1 MCWVAWIE
9 SHQELAR
16 HPKVGRLART
26 LGVSKVTAVGHL
38 HFLWWWAVDFA
49 QDGDLSVFTDP
60 EIADGAG
67 WEGDGTEFVSAL
79 IDAGWVDSERRIH
92 DWMEYAGRLIERRKT
107 DAERK
112 RAERAGTSGAV
123 HTPSAGHPDVS
134 DVTVPNPT
142 EPKPLRASRRVYA
155 YTAEFEEFW
164 SVYAKEGKHD
174 KPKAAAAFTRALLR
188 ADLGAILAGARRYAE
203 DPNRDPGHTKY
214 AEGWLN
220 GDRWNDPVLS
230 SKDPKAD
237 ELEQA
242 RIARIADAKRL
253 AESTRGK

>member
-1 MCWVAWIE
+1 
-9 SHQELAR
+9 
-16 HPKVGRLART
+16 
-26 LGVSKVTAVGHL
+26 
-38 HFLWWWAVDFA
+38 
-49 QDGDLSVFTDP
+49 
-60 EIADGAG
+60 
-67 WEGDGTEFVSAL
+67 
-79 IDAGWVDSERRIH
+79 
-92 DWMEYAGRLIERRKT
+92 
-107 DAERK
+107 
-112 RAERAGTSGAV
+112 
-123 HTPSAGHPDVS
+123 
-134 DVTVPNPT
+134 
-142 EPKPLRASRRVYA
+142 VYA

-242 RIARIADAKRL
+242 RLARIADAKRL